1 MQQLSPMDAT
11 FLYLENESTH
21 AHGTLVWLYDACD
34 CDPSSI
40 TRRALLEHMHSRLQV
55 SPIFTRKVHRL
66 PLDFDYPYWVD
77 DPGFELLYHIRELS
91 LADTANWSDFCQVVS
106 EVHSRPLDHN
116 HPLWELTLVTG
127 LNGMD
132 GLPDQCF
139 AILGKFHHVAIDG
152 ATGMRII
159 EGIHDAPNRDRVA
172 TQTETRAAPKPDLG
186 ASLYRAAIRN
196 IGALD
201 KSLGLLGLVAG
212 DKPSRPAPSE
222 DPVIPDPEQ
231 DSGIPQTL
239 FNQAISPEATWDSR
253 GFELAEIKAMR
264 RVVKGATV
272 NDILLAIVG
281 GGLRHYLEYRDAL
294 PELSMKAGCP
304 VNIRTESEAAAG
316 GNMIS
321 AIIVSM
327 HTDVA
332 DPLQRVQAI
341 VRSSRAAKQRA
352 SQRGSRKIL
361 EIASVVPAQ
370 AQALLGR
377 AVGVVAGRL
386 NRAIKFNG
394 SVSNLPGPQ
403 QELHMLGGRLQSI
416 GAAMPVMH
424 GYGLFVGLTT
434 CAGELRI
441 SLSSSANI
449 LPDPDQLGDYME
461 LSYAELRGAIHRKTT
476 QAETPV
482 KQRKSSS
489 GGANNTAAG
498 KPTRKTR

>member
-21 AHGTLVWLYDACD
+21 AHGTLVWLYDASD

-40 TRRALLEHMHSRLQV
+40 TRRALLEHMHSRLNV

-91 LADTANWSDFCQVVS
+91 LPDAANWSDFCQLVS

-116 HPLWELTLVTG
+116 HPLWELTLVPG
-127 LNGMD
+127 LNGID
-132 GLPDQCF
+132 GLPSQCF

-159 EGIHDAPNRDRVA
+159 EGIHDAPNRDIVA
-172 TQTETRAAPKPDLG
+172 TKTETRAAPKPDLG

-201 KSLGLLGLVAG
+201 KSLGLLGRAAG
-212 DKPSRPAPSE
+212 GKPSRPATPE
-222 DPVIPDPEQ
+222 DPPIPDPEK

-253 GFELAEIKAMR
+253 GFDLAEIKAMR
-264 RVVKGATV
+264 SAVKDATV

-294 PELSMKAGCP
+294 PDISMKAGCP
-304 VNIRTESEAAAG
+304 VNIRTESEAGAG

-332 DPLQRVQAI
+332 DPLQRLQAI
-341 VRSSRAAKQRA
+341 IRSSRAAKQRA

-361 EIASVVPAQ
+361 DIASVVPAQ

-377 AVGVVAGRL
+377 AVGVVCG
-386 NRAIKFNG
+386 
-394 SVSNLPGPQ
+394 
-403 QELHMLGGRLQSI
+403 
-416 GAAMPVMH
+416 
-424 GYGLFVGLTT
+424 TT
-434 CAGELRI
+434 E
-441 SLSSSANI
+441 
-449 LPDPDQLGDYME
+449 
-461 LSYAELRGAIHRKTT
+461 
-476 QAETPV
+476 
-482 KQRKSSS
+482 S
-489 GGANNTAAG
+489 GGEIQRFRVKPARPPAGTAHVGWAPAKYRGGDAG
-498 KPTRKTR
+498 DARLRAVCGADHLCR